1 VRHQAF
7 TTAYILY
14 THYTMHYYSQSAQR
28 DNAITMHSDN
38 IIHTILLHN
47 YYTKDCTPPP
57 KFIMLH
63 AIFPKWN
70 FHDNVRTDQRGL
82 V

>member
-1 VRHQAF
+1 
-7 TTAYILY
+7 
-14 THYTMHYYSQSAQR
+14 MHYYSQSAQR

-63 AIFPKWN
+63 AIFPK
-70 FHDNVRTDQRGL
+70 
-82 V
+82 